1 MDQSIPPA
9 ESDSTNIYVFL
20 ERFKIPALLLVV
32 FMYVLVIIFYFMDIN
47 VKYNPTNLIFIL
59 NLIFVFI
66 PSLFIAFIALRSFLR
81 TGNWPVLCIGL
92 GTLSFGIA
100 ALLSFLIAMYEPINA
115 GSTNFPIII
124 FFSGISYFVA
134 ALFLIS
140 KTPPQEPGRERL
152 TILLLAIIGSIIF
165 YIIFTLISL
174 QNILPPFFIQGEGS
188 TPLRQIILISDALL
202 FITSG
207 SIIYYYYLKT
217 RSVLHYWLALGLFLI
232 FLVLIGNLLVIAIGT
247 PLNWTLRITQLLG
260 GIYLFIA
267 ALVIMREAKVHHIT
281 AADAL
286 AKFFQMRES
295 NLNLLLNS
303 VTDGIIVTDPNFI
316 ITGWNKGA
324 EQIYKWEA
332 EEAIGNSTEILKTIY
347 PDFTK
352 QEVLNQII
360 KDGKWSG
367 EYQQNTKE
375 GNEITILGSIS
386 TIKDGWD
393 EIVGY
398 LSVSHDFTERKK
410 YEKALEV
417 THDKL
422 ESKVQELKR
431 SNQDLERFAYVSSHD
446 LQEPLRMV
454 ILYSQLLDKR
464 YKDKLDNDANEFIE
478 FIVDGAQHMRQL
490 IDDLLAYSR
499 VTNEAHKFEDVDME
513 ILLKN
518 VIANLSITI
527 EENGVNVTHD
537 PLPTIFADPGQM
549 GQILQNLITN
559 AIKFHGS
566 QPTEVHISVKKGDK
580 EWIFS
585 VKDNGIGIDPKH
597 QNQIFEIFKRL
608 HTKKDYVGSGIG
620 LSIVKKII
628 FHHGGRV
635 WVESE
640 LGKGSTF
647 YFTIPL
653 R

>member
-1 MDQSIPPA
+1 MDQSTSQI
-9 ESDSTNIYVFL
+9 ESDSTKIYVFL
-20 ERFKIPALLLVV
+20 ERLKIPALLIVV
-32 FMYVLVIIFYFMDIN
+32 FMYVLVIIFYFLNNN

-66 PSLFIAFIALRSFLR
+66 PSLFIAFIALRSFFR
-81 TGNWPVLCIGL
+81 TGNWPVLCIGF

-100 ALLSFLIAMYEPINA
+100 ALLSFLIAIYEPINA

-124 FFSGISYFVA
+124 FFSGLSYFAA

-140 KTPPQEPGRERL
+140 RTPPQEPGRERL
-152 TILLLAIIGSIIF
+152 TILLLTIIGSIIF

-188 TPLRQIILISDALL
+188 TPLRQIILVSDALL

-232 FLVLIGNLLVIAIGT
+232 FLVLIGNLLVIAVGT
-247 PLNWTLRITQLLG
+247 PLNWTLRITQLLS

-267 ALVIMREAKVHHIT
+267 ALVIMREAKVHHIS

-295 NLNLLLNS
+295 NLNFLLNS

-386 TIKDGWD
+386 TIKDDWD

-417 THDKL
+417 AHDKL

-464 YKDKLDNDANEFIE
+464 YKDKLDIDANEFIE

-499 VTNEAHKFEDVDME
+499 VTNKANKFENVDME
-513 ILLKN
+513 ILLNN

-527 EENGVNVTHD
+527 EENGVNITHD

-549 GQILQNLITN
+549 GQIFQNLITN
-559 AIKFHGS
+559 AIKFHG
-566 QPTEVHISVKKGDK
+566 PHNPEVHISAKKGDE

-608 HTKKDYVGSGIG
+608 HTKKEYVGSGIG

-628 FHHGGRV
+628 IHHGGRV

-653 R
+653 W

>member
-1 MDQSIPPA
+1 LDQSTPPA
-9 ESDSTNIYVFL
+9 ESDSKKIYVFL
-20 ERFKIPALLLVV
+20 ERLKIPALLLVV
-32 FMYVLVIIFYFMDIN
+32 LMYVLVIIFYFMDNN
-47 VKYNPTNLIFIL
+47 VKYNPNNLIFIL

-92 GTLSFGIA
+92 GTLSFGVA
-100 ALLSFLIAMYEPINA
+100 ALLSFLIAMYGPINA

-124 FFSGISYFVA
+124 FFSGLSYFVA
-134 ALFLIS
+134 SLFLIS
-140 KTPPQEPGRERL
+140 RTPPQEPGRERL
-152 TILLLAIIGSIIF
+152 TILIMAIIGSIIF

-188 TPLRQIILISDALL
+188 TPLRQIILVSDSFL
-202 FITSG
+202 FIISG

-232 FLVLIGNLLVIAIGT
+232 FLVLIGNLLVIAVGT
-247 PLNWTLRITQLLG
+247 PLNWTLRITQLLS

-267 ALVIMREAKVHHIT
+267 ALVIMREAKVHHIS

-332 EEAIGNSTEILKTIY
+332 EEAIGNSTEILKTTY
-347 PDFTK
+347 SGFTK

-367 EYQQNTKE
+367 EYQQNTKD

-386 TIKDGWD
+386 TITDDWN
-393 EIVGY
+393 EMIGY

-417 THDKL
+417 AHDKL

-499 VTNEAHKFEDVDME
+499 VTNKANKFENVDME

-527 EENGVNVTHD
+527 EENSVNITHD
-537 PLPTIFADPGQM
+537 PLPTIFADPVQM
-549 GQILQNLITN
+549 GQIFQNLITN
-559 AIKFHGS
+559 SIKFHGS
-566 QPTEVHISVKKGDK
+566 HPPKVHISAKKGDK

-608 HTKKDYVGSGIG
+608 HTKKEYVGSGIG

-628 FHHGGRV
+628 IHHGGRV
-635 WVESE
+635 WVESN